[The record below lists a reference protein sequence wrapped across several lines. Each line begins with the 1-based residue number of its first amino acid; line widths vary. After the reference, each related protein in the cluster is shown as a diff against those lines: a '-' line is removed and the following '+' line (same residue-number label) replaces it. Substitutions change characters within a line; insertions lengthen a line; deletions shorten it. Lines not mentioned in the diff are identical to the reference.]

1 MEKLKSLM
9 QVALGPRRT
18 IDSLGIMNLAAA
30 FEGEKDDGL
39 ARVVMCSSAGVTRP
53 KWDESKKKKLEGAAD
68 IPIVR
73 LNPFGVLNVKAES
86 EEVLRG
92 SGVGYCIVRPSGL
105 NDAWPSGSRPVFTQG
120 DVAVGRSSRKDVAKL
135 LVDVL
140 TCPEAVGK
148 TFEVVMVAK
157 YSPPDSISPAL
168 SRLKLDA
175 DGPPTER
182 EVEVAYSLM
191 QQLLPGIKQESAS
204 LAMGQSYEQFDNDE
218 KGRLGN
224 RGEEDAKAAFVKDL

>member
-1 MEKLKSLM
+1 VEKLKSLM

-92 SGVGYCIVRPSGL
+92 SG
-105 NDAWPSGSRPVFTQG
+105 T
-120 DVAVGRSSRKDVAKL
+120 
-135 LVDVL
+135 
-140 TCPEAVGK
+140 
-148 TFEVVMVAK
+148 
-157 YSPPDSISPAL
+157 
-168 SRLKLDA
+168 
-175 DGPPTER
+175 
-182 EVEVAYSLM
+182 
-191 QQLLPGIKQESAS
+191 
-204 LAMGQSYEQFDNDE
+204 
-218 KGRLGN
+218 
-224 RGEEDAKAAFVKDL
+224 